1 MTTAMTSLIM
11 TIAPMLTLT
20 LALASDHNADADA
33 AADTMQKTMAV
44 IDRVVLPLSA

>member
-1 MTTAMTSLIM
+1 MTTAMTSTIM

-33 AADTMQKTMAV
+33 AAV